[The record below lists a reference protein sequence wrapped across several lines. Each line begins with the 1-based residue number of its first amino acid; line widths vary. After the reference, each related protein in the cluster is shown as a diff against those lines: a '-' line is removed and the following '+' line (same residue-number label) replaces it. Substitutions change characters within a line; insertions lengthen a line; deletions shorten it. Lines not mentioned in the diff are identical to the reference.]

1 MQNKY
6 IDLTLVILIIIIFTL
21 YFSVFNQVYS
31 EKIMNIINQIEQNA
45 RDENWQKA
53 DLANDKLKEKWQNAK
68 KILLFNFGAE
78 EYLTLSNTIN
88 KLAAGIK
95 AEDQG
100 MILSD
105 ILILENIWSNYIKIV
120 PEP

>member
-1 MQNKY
+1 
-6 IDLTLVILIIIIFTL
+6 
-21 YFSVFNQVYS
+21 
-31 EKIMNIINQIEQNA
+31 MNIINQIEQNA